1 MNHKWFYLII
11 GIALTISSCQNENK
25 KSEATSSAVPVI
37 TNRVTKISINKP
49 ISISGNIEG
58 NRTVRLGF
66 MVAGKINYIGKD
78 EGRWFAKD
86 QLIASIDPASYAIA
100 KEMADVQVAQVQDE
114 YNRLKAMFDQHSISE
129 SDFAK
134 VSFGLQQA
142 KAQQKLQEKN
152 LADTKLYAPFSG
164 VLLKKLGEVGEIT
177 GVGIP
182 QFVFSDISKVKVS
195 AFIPEDELHMI
206 KIGQEANALIS
217 AVDKTFTGKIVEVGS
232 VADPA
237 SRTFSVKVELD
248 NSKMLILPGM
258 IAEVTIPSGNISE
271 VLTVPV
277 ESILHDINNQS
288 FLFVADLS
296 QGKAYKRTVALGK
309 LHNETIEITSG
320 VSENEPIITAGQQK
334 LVDGATIILQKQ

>member
-11 GIALTISSCQNENK
+11 GIALIISSCQKENK
-25 KSEATSSAVPVI
+25 KSEATSSAVPVV
-37 TNRVTKISINKP
+37 TTRVKKISVNQP

-86 QLIASIDPASYAIA
+86 QLIASLDPANYSIA

-134 VSFGLQQA
+134 ISFGLQQA

-195 AFIPEDELHMI
+195 AFIPENELHMI
-206 KIGQEANALIS
+206 KIGQEASALIS
-217 AVDKTFTGKIVEVGS
+217 AVNETFTGKIVEVGS
-232 VADPA
+232 AADPA
-237 SRTFSVKVELD
+237 SRSFSVKVELD
-248 NSKMLILPGM
+248 NPKMLILPGM
-258 IAEVTIPSGNISE
+258 IAEVTIPSGNTSE

-288 FLFVADLS
+288 FLFVSDLS

-309 LHNETIEITSG
+309 LYNDNIEITSG
-320 VSENEPIITAGQQK
+320 VSENEPIIIAGQQK
-334 LVDGATIILQKQ
+334 LVDGASFILQKQ